1 MRIAAIDLG
10 SNSSNLLI
18 AEHRDGR
25 LVDVVRDIRVTRL
38 GEGVAHHG
46 VLGAAAMDRVCD
58 TLRTYADAIRDHAV
72 DHVTIGAT
80 AACRIAT
87 NTPEFFSR
95 VTGIVGASPQ
105 LLTAR
110 EEAELAWNGAVRDL
124 TGAAK
129 RETTAHATTTPA
141 STASGST
148 VSDSK
153 MSGSTMS
160 GSTLVVDIGGASTE
174 LTVGTTGV
182 DQTVSLP
189 FGVVTLT
196 ESELRHDPPRA
207 EELSNAVSIV
217 GDAVDNAALEA
228 PGIRGATRVVGVAGT
243 IVTIAAVELGLA
255 TFDAAR
261 LHGMT
266 LSKDAAED
274 VFRTLATEKLSDRIH
289 NPGLPRERADV
300 IVAGCCLLVAIMRR
314 LHLADITVST
324 HNLLDGLVL
333 RALAERQHGDGNTMT
348 ATQ

>member
-18 AEHRDGR
+18 AEHRNGR

-46 VLGAAAMDRVCD
+46 VLGAAAMDRVYD
-58 TLRTYADAIRDHAV
+58 TLRTYADAIRDHEV

-95 VTGIVGASPQ
+95 VTGIVGASPR
-105 LLTAR
+105 LLSAR

-124 TGAAK
+124 TDAAL
-129 RETTAHATTTPA
+129 RETAAHATAIPA
-141 STASGST
+141 STVSGST
-148 VSDSK
+148 V
-153 MSGSTMS
+153 S

-228 PGIRGATRVVGVAGT
+228 PGIRSATRVIGVAGT

-266 LSKDAAED
+266 LSKGAAED
-274 VFRTLATEKLSDRIH
+274 VFRTLATEKLSDRIY

-333 RALAERQHGDGNTMT
+333 RALAERQHDDDNTMT